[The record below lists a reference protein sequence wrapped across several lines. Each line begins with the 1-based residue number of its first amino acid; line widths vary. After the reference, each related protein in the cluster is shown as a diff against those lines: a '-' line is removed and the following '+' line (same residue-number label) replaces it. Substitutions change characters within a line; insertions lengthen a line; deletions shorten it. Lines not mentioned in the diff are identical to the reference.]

1 MKSKLLFLF
10 VLAIF
15 MTSCSQKEM
24 KISRS
29 DYSVETE
36 IDDFSPAYILKN
48 DEGETELLQNS
59 LIGNANW
66 VLSVESDLT
75 LSEVA
80 PFLQEL
86 TEKKFQKDGV
96 HEDTK
101 DIYFVYSD
109 TLHQQNAYVKLPF
122 KSVFA
127 EPRGMMEPTEYFFQL
142 IDLITDEVSGLKD
155 FKQRFAEAVEN
166 RESYEGIIIDFSD
179 KMTVEEFV
187 NILIEFE
194 RLNISD
200 KIVERTFIY

>member
-48 DEGETELLQNS
+48 DEGKTELQQNS
-59 LIGNANW
+59 LIGNTNW
-66 VLSVESDLT
+66 VLSVERDLT
-75 LSEVA
+75 LGEVA

-96 HEDTK
+96 HEDPK

-109 TLHQQNAYVKLPF
+109 TLHQRNAYVKLPF
-122 KSVFA
+122 KKFFI
-127 EPRGMMEPTEYFFQL
+127 EHRPEMEPE
-142 IDLITDEVSGLKD
+142 TDVRYLYGEVMNLKD
-155 FKQRFAEAVEN
+155 FKQKFLEARAMQEPYKKVDV
-166 RESYEGIIIDFSD
+166 DFSD
-179 KMTVEEFV
+179 KMTVEEFI

-200 KIVERTFIY
+200 EIVEGTYIYSWIQ

>member
-10 VLAIF
+10 VLAMF

-48 DEGETELLQNS
+48 DKGETELQKNS
-59 LIGNANW
+59 LIGNTNW
-66 VLSVESDLT
+66 VLSVERDLT
-75 LSEVA
+75 LGEVA

-86 TEKKFQKDGV
+86 TENKFQKDGV

-122 KSVFA
+122 
-127 EPRGMMEPTEYFFQL
+127 RYIYTEVRPNIESFQY
-142 IDLITDEVSGLKD
+142 IDLEQIYSLED
-155 FKQRFAEAVEN
+155 FKKRFAEAVEI
-166 RESYEGIIIDFSD
+166 EDSYKGIIIDFSE
-179 KMTVEEFV
+179 KITVEDFV
-187 NILIEFE
+187 NILIEFG
-194 RLNISD
+194 RLNVLD
-200 KIVERTFIY
+200 KTIGITYVY

>member
-59 LIGNANW
+59 LIGNTNW
-66 VLSVESDLT
+66 VLSVERDLT

-80 PFLQEL
+80 PFLQEM

-142 IDLITDEVSGLKD
+142 IDLITDEVSGLED

-179 KMTVEEFV
+179 KMTVEEFI

-200 KIVERTFIY
+200 EIEGRTFIY

>member
-59 LIGNANW
+59 LIGNTNW
-66 VLSVESDLT
+66 VLSVERDLT

>member
-1 MKSKLLFLF
+1 
-10 VLAIF
+10 
-15 MTSCSQKEM
+15 
-24 KISRS
+24 R
-29 DYSVETE
+29 
-36 IDDFSPAYILKN
+36 DFHV
-48 DEGETELLQNS
+48 T
-59 LIGNANW
+59 
-66 VLSVESDLT
+66 
-75 LSEVA
+75 
-80 PFLQEL
+80 
-86 TEKKFQKDGV
+86 GV
-96 HEDTK
+96 QTC
-101 DIYFVYSD
+101 
-109 TLHQQNAYVKLPF
+109 ALPIF

>member
-1 MKSKLLFLF
+1 MKSKLLSLF

-59 LIGNANW
+59 LIGNTNW
-66 VLSVESDLT
+66 VLSVERDLT

-80 PFLQEL
+80 PFLQEM

-142 IDLITDEVSGLKD
+142 IDLITDEVSGLED

-179 KMTVEEFV
+179 KMTVEEFI

-200 KIVERTFIY
+200 EIEGRTFIY